1 MALPPIEAHLLCA
14 GLVAADLAARTV
26 RMRLLL
32 TAFGHPVPTRRLLGA
47 SLVGDAGAALTPFRA
62 GGDVARVAAL
72 RRAGVPLSRVMLAL
86 AAETVQTW
94 AVILAAG
101 ALLLTLYGGAAWGAF
116 AFGLTQLASRVPA
129 AAIAAIVFVS
139 GVLGALLLVLLP
151 RSLRTRS
158 RRATRPPR
166 PPRATTP
173 RPRPPLLRLLAT
185 LPLTVA
191 SIGARILILPVLAS
205 AIASPLSFGATAA
218 SSFLL
223 LHGQMI
229 LPTPAGAGAVDLG
242 FLAGMSAAGEAGL
255 LLMCWRLY
263 TTGVGVAVGSALGAA
278 ALGRR
283 VFTRRRTSSA
293 PARCRNAPPSD
304 TAFADPH
311 RALPPPGCDCC

>member
-116 AFGLTQLASRVPA
+116 ALGLTQLASRVPPA
-129 AAIAAIVFVS
+129 AVAAIVLVS
-139 GVLGALLLVLLP
+139 GVLGACLLVLLR
-151 RSLRTRS
+151 RSLRTRA
-158 RRATRPPR
+158 RRETR

-185 LPLTVA
+185 LPLTLA

-218 SSFLL
+218 ASFLL

-263 TTGVGVAVGSALGAA
+263 TTGIGVAVGSALGAA

-304 TAFADPH
+304 TTFADPH